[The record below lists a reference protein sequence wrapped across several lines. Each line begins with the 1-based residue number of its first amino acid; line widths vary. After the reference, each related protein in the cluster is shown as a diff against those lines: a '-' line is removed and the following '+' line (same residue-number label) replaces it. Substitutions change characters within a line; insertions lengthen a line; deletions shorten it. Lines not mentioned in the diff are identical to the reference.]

1 MSRLFD
7 DFKETVKEWT
17 SVAVEKAEEVGKIAV
32 AKTEEVTRISK
43 IKLEVHQH
51 ERDLS
56 KLYERLGQF
65 VCTHAKEENMVNFT
79 GNIEFFEII
88 QKVDEIQLII
98 KEKKM
103 EIHRVKEEY
112 KLDDSDIATVEDVV
126 EEKIEVPLDE
136 NEKNKVEAG
145 DI

>member
-1 MSRLFD
+1 MSKLFD

-79 GNIEFFEII
+79 GNAEFFEII

-98 KEKKM
+98 K
-103 EIHRVKEEY
+103 
-112 KLDDSDIATVEDVV
+112 
-126 EEKIEVPLDE
+126 
-136 NEKNKVEAG
+136 
-145 DI
+145 

>member
-1 MSRLFD
+1 M
-7 DFKETVKEWT
+7 
-17 SVAVEKAEEVGKIAV
+17 
-32 AKTEEVTRISK
+32 
-43 IKLEVHQH
+43 EVHQH

-79 GNIEFFEII
+79 GNAEFFEII

-112 KLDDSDIATVEDVV
+112 KLDDSDIATVDDVV

-136 NEKNKVEAG
+136 NEKDKAEAG